1 MLITDGLRF
10 SGIAARLGAVAA
22 SLMPGS
28 PNRSTGLYGRHT
40 YMRPTGKALRNPA
53 DPHQKARI
61 GAAAYKRERKEWIRD
76 RNALKSFRGN
86 AAHYLASD
94 HRRLDPFFIAR

>member
-10 SGIAARLGAVAA
+10 SGIAARIAKL
-22 SLMPGS
+22 LD
-28 PNRSTGLYGRHT
+28 RLYGRHT

-61 GAAAYKRERKEWIRD
+61 GAAAYKRERKEWVRD

-86 AAHYLASD
+86 AAHCLASD